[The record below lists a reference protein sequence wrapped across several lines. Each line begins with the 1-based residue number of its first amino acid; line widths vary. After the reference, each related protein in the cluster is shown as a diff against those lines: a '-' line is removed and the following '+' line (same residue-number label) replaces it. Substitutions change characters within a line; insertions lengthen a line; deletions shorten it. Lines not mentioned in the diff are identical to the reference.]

1 MTPLFNYENHFVAKI
16 FIQIISMENIEVNE
30 NLQKSPPFI
39 EKDGSNNSTSKFKY
53 LFNLF

>member
-39 EKDGSNNSTSKFKY
+39 EKDESNNSTSKFKY